1 MGYMPG
7 GFGCAAAGPGV
18 VDEKTGRRVGVRLEY
33 VDPRD
38 GARPGQLGR
47 YITKLQAGF
56 ELTHQLDASRAA
68 VQGLCAVMLTR
79 ATPMAPQRNEACVQ
93 CVWRRWAPR
102 QLRRVVRRVG
112 GCRC

>member
-68 VQGLCAVMLTR
+68 VQGLCAVR
-79 ATPMAPQRNEACVQ
+79 ACTELSQFGSGVSG
-93 CVWRRWAPR
+93 V
-102 QLRRVVRRVG
+102 
-112 GCRC
+112 GCRV